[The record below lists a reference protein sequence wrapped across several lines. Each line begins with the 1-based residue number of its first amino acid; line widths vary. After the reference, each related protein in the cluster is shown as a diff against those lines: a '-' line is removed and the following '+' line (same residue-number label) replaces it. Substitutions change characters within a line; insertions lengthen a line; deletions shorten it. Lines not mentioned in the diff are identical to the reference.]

1 MATRRKVTAT
11 ADTVSI
17 QDALL
22 VVLDFGQKEDSSRV

>member
-17 QDALL
+17 HDACLKYMTTEQSL
-22 VVLDFGQKEDSSRV
+22 RLA